1 MQETNSQVESR
12 NQSTRLSCY
21 NFFELLRFI
30 AAILIACFLH
40 FHDHFI
46 PLLKIPNPF
55 EPYRLLWMFSTQSY
69 VFVELFFIISGIL
82 FIHAYY
88 PKIGKAVKEYYS
100 FDRFLIHRIIRIY
113 PVAILTATVMYLTEC
128 ILYLTHNPLWRGN
141 VDLVALMMNYL
152 WGGSSILQVPHA
164 VNGPAWYLSV
174 LMGCYVIEYPLSL
187 LHKKTSVYFLWLIPI
202 CFGLIFVY
210 NNYHIA
216 FISHDW
222 GRGLVAFFEGC
233 IFEFMRQKF
242 TLSKNAR
249 KRLMVICF
257 IVLLASFMYMY
268 KHSHG
273 YKFIGNLKLYYDFYI
288 FPALLFLLMHC
299 DWVNKICDCKLIRE
313 LGNISYGIYLWNFPI
328 CAGSFA
334 AIKLT
339 KTAPGWISNH
349 WQIVWLG
356 LFISHIIIGILS
368 YYLFEKPISVK
379 LKSYLQ

>member
-1 MQETNSQVESR
+1 
-12 NQSTRLSCY
+12 
-21 NFFELLRFI
+21 
-30 AAILIACFLH
+30 
-40 FHDHFI
+40 
-46 PLLKIPNPF
+46 
-55 EPYRLLWMFSTQSY
+55 
-69 VFVELFFIISGIL
+69 
-82 FIHAYY
+82 
-88 PKIGKAVKEYYS
+88 
-100 FDRFLIHRIIRIY
+100 
-113 PVAILTATVMYLTEC
+113 
-128 ILYLTHNPLWRGN
+128 
-141 VDLVALMMNYL
+141 
-152 WGGSSILQVPHA
+152 
-164 VNGPAWYLSV
+164 
-174 LMGCYVIEYPLSL
+174 MGCYVIAYPLSL

-242 TLSKNAR
+242 TLTKNAK
-249 KRLMVICF
+249 KRLMVICS
-257 IVLLASFMYMY
+257 IVLLASFVYMY